1 MENIRC
7 TKYYY
12 DGSDQLIY
20 KCTHQLENAS
30 DGDTHWEITKYTWT
44 GSVCT
49 SKQRLEGT
57 VTGRA
62 SLAW

>member
-1 MENIRC
+1 MDNPRV
-7 TKYYY
+7 TQKFY

-20 KCTHQLENAS
+20 KCCNLKSGAA
-30 DGDTHWEITKYTWT
+30 DGDTDWEVTKYTWT

-49 SKQRLEGT
+49 KRQVLTGS

-62 SLAW
+62 SLVW